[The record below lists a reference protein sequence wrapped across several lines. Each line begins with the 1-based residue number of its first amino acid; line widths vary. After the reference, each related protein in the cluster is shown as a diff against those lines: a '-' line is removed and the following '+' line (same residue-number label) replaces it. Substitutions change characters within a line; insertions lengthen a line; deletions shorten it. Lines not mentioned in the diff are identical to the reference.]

1 MSASSEKRRRQ
12 DERLQGTEKRQVS
25 QREAEEKARKS
36 KKNWTIG
43 GVLIVLLV
51 AVIFIL
57 NSNLL
62 YQLPAMTVEN
72 GTSGGTTYSA
82 AEVKY
87 YYNGMYQ
94 NIAAY
99 GLVSTSI
106 PLDEQECT
114 YLEDGGSWDDYIK
127 QEVTTSLMHMQAVYD
142 QAVSAGY
149 TISEDGQAQVEE
161 TMQSLQSA
169 ADNNNMSLRKF
180 IRQYY
185 GMGVTPKLVEKLT
198 AKSVLVTEYEQ
209 SMEDGF
215 VYTDEE
221 LDTYFDEHIADYRTY
236 DYLYYF
242 VEAKADEPEDEE
254 GTPAESEDGTTPV
267 EGEDGAAVP
276 DGQEDDAA
284 PADTEGESE
293 GEGNETDEPEVDP
306 AVQEA
311 IARANAMAAYVTD
324 EESFAEAVNAYVE
337 GDEPQRATDVAANQV
352 ITEWITE
359 EGRAYGQTAVAS
371 GDNGAYVVMFLGSN
385 DQKYNEVSV
394 RHILV
399 KTEDTDEDGSYSD
412 EELAAAKE
420 KAEELLAEWE
430 AGEKTEESFAAL
442 ANEHSEDDG
451 SNTNGGLYENV
462 YQGAMVQEFNDFCFA
477 EGRKPGDTG
486 IVHGNNGG
494 YDGYHVMYFVGA
506 NGPLHS
512 RTLAKNDLVSADLE
526 EWESGIVES
535 YTSAN
540 KFGMRLVR
548 AGM

>member
-12 DERLQGTEKRQVS
+12 DERRQGTEKRQIS

-43 GVLIVLLV
+43 GILIVVLV
-51 AVIFIL
+51 AGIL
-57 NSNLL
+57 LL
-62 YQLPAMTVEN
+62 NAFMYHIPAMKIGNE
-72 GTSGGTTYSA
+72 TYSA
-82 AEVKY
+82 AEVNY
-87 YYNGMYQ
+87 YYNSLYQ
-94 NIAAY
+94 NYAMY
-99 GLVSTSI
+99 GMVNASV
-106 PLDEQECT
+106 PLNQQECS
-114 YLEDGGSWDDYIK
+114 LLSESDEGGTWDDYFK
-127 QEVTTSLMHMQAVYD
+127 QQIMSTLEKNEAIYSEAEK
-142 QAVSAGY
+142 AGY
-149 TISEDGQAQVEE
+149 VLSEDGKNSVQENME
-161 TMQSLQSA
+161 SLKSSA
-169 ADNNNMSLRKF
+169 ENSGLSLRAFVK
-180 IRQYY
+180 RYY
-185 GMGVTPKLVEKLT
+185 GEGVTPKIVEKLMT
-198 AKSVLVTEYEQ
+198 KEILIEEYQ
-209 SMEDGF
+209 NVIRDGF
-215 VYTDEE
+215 TYSDEE
-221 LDTYFDEHIADYRTY
+221 LDAYFDEHIADYRTY

-242 VEAKADEPEDEE
+242 VEAKTDEPENEE
-254 GTPAESEDGTTPV
+254 GTPV
-267 EGEDGAAVP
+267 EGEDDTTPVEDNDDAAIP
-276 DGQEDDAA
+276 DGEEDDAA
-284 PADTEGESE
+284 PADTEGEAE
-293 GEGNETDEPEVDP
+293 GEGDETDEPEVDP

-311 IARANAMAAYVTD
+311 IVTANGMASYATD

-337 GDEPQRATDVAANQV
+337 GDEPQRATNVAASRV
-352 ITEWITE
+352 ITDWITE
-359 EGRAYGQTAVAS
+359 EDREYGQTAVAS

-385 DQKYNEVSV
+385 DQKYPEVSV

-420 KAEELLAEWE
+420 KAEGLLAEWE

-477 EGRKPGDTG
+477 EDRKPGDTG

-512 RTLAKNDLVSADLE
+512 RTLAKNDLVDADLE
-526 EWESGIVES
+526 EWESGIAES
-535 YTSAN
+535 YTATN

-548 AGM
+548 AI